1 MTLNQASGEI
11 EAPIV
16 HDYDRDLIYI
26 SSMNEQDEEEEDAHP
41 GHDLYAVNPV
51 DGSISFKEWFFRL
64 DLIYPSIAIYLH
76 F

>member
-41 GHDLYAVNPV
+41 GHDLYAVNPI
-51 DGSISFKEWFFRL
+51 DGSISFKEWVFL
-64 DLIYPSIAIYLH
+64 GKTLSILV
-76 F
+76 

>member
-1 MTLNQASGEI
+1 
-11 EAPIV
+11 
-16 HDYDRDLIYI
+16 
-26 SSMNEQDEEEEDAHP
+26 MNEQDEEEEDAHP

-64 DLIYPSIAIYLH
+64 DLIYPSIAIYLN